1 MNGVGQ
7 DIKGNR
13 NLKFDVSREDT
24 MKTVGVL
31 VREKS
36 SDLIDVEQGKWTV
49 WTLWTL
55 WTLWK

>member
-55 WTLWK
+55 WK